1 MLLNWVNKKLKK
13 KWLCI
18 FILAAI
24 STSFSFGRSS
34 AVSNAARPRVTGI
47 VVPHH
52 AVALDLIEETFRCS
66 ANQDIKRIILLSP
79 DHFRR
84 SKTPFATTLEDFDTR
99 NGSVISDKDA
109 VNEILKNKDTSTSTL
124 FSREHGV
131 QILLPYI
138 AKYFPKAKVLPIALR
153 IESKKDQLVSLID
166 TLEPLI
172 TSETL
177 IVQSTDFSHYLSHQ
191 QARYHDQQTMNTLA
205 LGRPESIFELKQPEH
220 LDSKA
225 AQFIH
230 MELQRRKGA
239 VGPIVL
245 QNRNCQ
251 QYSPVLERE
260 TTSYITQVYHRP
272 SEQEFIWNAGEDSE
286 TWIFAGD
293 FFFGRYLRSFLHDQ
307 VKLEKLKDSILKK
320 TQGRPMVVNLE
331 GVLLP
336 RVENPNSQRLLH
348 MEQRPIIDFL
358 RSINVK
364 IVSLANNHAFDAGQ
378 SGLDYTANILR
389 ANGITPLLEGEVHDQ
404 GTFRI
409 TALSDL
415 CNHRS
420 PLGSRITPQIIENIT
435 DSNIRFP
442 AFAFIHWG
450 KEFDATP
457 QTSQNRISS
466 WLEATPI
473 SMIIGSHPHVSSENI
488 QSWTGKDGLIIWSL
502 GNFIFDQPMGNGALV
517 EVRFFKN
524 ETYSTRR
531 MNLGNLVYN

>member
-1 MLLNWVNKKLKK
+1 MSLKWVNRQLKK

-18 FILAAI
+18 FILAEI
-24 STSFSFGRSS
+24 LTFFSFARSS
-34 AVSNAARPRVTGI
+34 AVSNAAGPRVTGI

-84 SKTPFATTLEDFDTR
+84 STTPFATTLEDFQTL
-99 NGSVISDKDA
+99 GGCVKSDDEA
-109 VNEILKNKDTSTSTL
+109 VNEILKNNSTSTSTL
-124 FSREHGV
+124 FFREHGV

-138 AKYFPKAKVLPIALR
+138 AKYFPNAKVLPIALR
-153 IESKKDQLVSLID
+153 IDSKKVHWASLID
-166 TLEPLI
+166 TLEPLV

-205 LGRPESIFELKQPEH
+205 LGSPESILELKQPEH

-272 SEQEFIWNAGEDSE
+272 SEHEFIWNAGEDSE

-320 TQGRPMVVNLE
+320 TLGRPIVVNLE

-336 RVENPNSQRLLH
+336 RVENPKSQRLLH

-358 RSINVK
+358 KSINVK

-378 SGLDYTANILR
+378 SGMDYTANILR

-415 CNHRS
+415 CNIRS

-488 QSWTGKDGLIIWSL
+488 QPWKRKDGLIVWSL

-517 EVRFFKN
+517 EIRFFKN
-524 ETYSTRR
+524 GTYSSRR
-531 MNLGNLVYN
+531 INLGNLVYN

>member
-1 MLLNWVNKKLKK
+1 MK
-13 KWLCI
+13 
-18 FILAAI
+18 FFAI
-24 STSFSFGRSS
+24 SILFSYTLLTSYCFAKSS
-34 AVSNAARPRVTGI
+34 VSSNADSAFVTGI

-52 AVALDLIEETFRCS
+52 AVAFDLIEETFRCA
-66 ANQDIKRIILLSP
+66 ANQEYKRIIILSP

-84 SKTPFATTLEDFDTR
+84 STTPFATTLEDFQTP
-99 NGSVISDKDA
+99 GGCVKSDDEA
-109 VNEILKNKDTSTSTL
+109 VNEILKNNNTSTSTL

-153 IESKKDQLVSLID
+153 IESKKDQLASLID
-166 TLEPLI
+166 TLEPLV
-172 TSETL
+172 TRETL

-205 LGRPESIFELKQPEH
+205 LGSPESILELKQPEH

-260 TTSYITQVYHRP
+260 TTSYITQIYHRP

-358 RSINVK
+358 KSINVK

-415 CNHRS
+415 CNLRS

-473 SMIIGSHPHVSSENI
+473 SMIIGSHPHASSENI
-488 QSWTGKDGLIIWSL
+488 QAWKRRDGLVVWSL
-502 GNFIFDQPMGNGALV
+502 GNFIFDQPRGNGALV
-517 EVRFFKN
+517 EIRFFKN
-524 ETYSTRR
+524 GTYSSRR
-531 MNLGNLVYN
+531 INLGNLVYN